1 MGHLK
6 GIILCG
12 GILNNQYNSTFG
24 KGMISYHRSWTRLPF
39 KMDWYNPTTWVR
51 DSLSF
56 LPLRDHLRDCLRV
69 KPEGDPKGDPKGEKT
84 KTVPSSGGRNIIP
97 FILRV
102 FMNKKLV
109 RHFSDFPSLTGKG
122 FPDLRSLIGKD
133 FLDLPSWTG
142 NDFPNLPSLTDNVTK
157 ILPY

>member
-109 RHFSDFPSLTGKG
+109 RHFFWLSLPDSEGFPWPSLSDREG
-122 FPDLRSLIGKD
+122 FP
-133 FLDLPSWTG
+133 W
-142 NDFPNLPSLTDNVTK
+142 PSLLDREWFSQPS
-157 ILPY
+157 LFDR